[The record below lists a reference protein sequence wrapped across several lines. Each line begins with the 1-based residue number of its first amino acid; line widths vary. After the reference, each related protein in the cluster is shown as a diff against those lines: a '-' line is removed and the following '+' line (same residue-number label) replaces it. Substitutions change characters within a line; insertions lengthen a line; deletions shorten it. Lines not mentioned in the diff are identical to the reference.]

1 MLKATTIEEYIA
13 LQTDASQAVIEKMRT
28 LIKEC
33 VPNAEEK
40 ISFRM
45 PAYTIGKE
53 VVVYFHTA
61 KTHLGFYPL
70 PDGIEAFRDKLTDYK
85 TAKGVVQFPYKNI
98 PYDLIKEIV
107 LYRADAIIN
116 PL

>member
-1 MLKATTIEEYIA
+1 MIKVNTIEEYIA
-13 LQTDASQAVIEKMRT
+13 QQAEASQAVIDKMRI

-33 VPNAEEK
+33 APDAEEK

-45 PAYTIGKE
+45 PAYLIGKE
-53 VVVYFHTA
+53 VIVYFHTA

-70 PDGIEAFRDKLTDYK
+70 PEGIDAFKDKLINYK

-98 PYDLIKEIV
+98 PYDLIREIV
-107 LYRADAIIN
+107 LYRAEVVTN
-116 PL
+116 K

>member
-1 MLKATTIEEYIA
+1 MLKANTIEEYIA
-13 LQTDASQAVIEKMRT
+13 QMTAEQQAVITRMRA

-33 VPNAEEK
+33 VPEAEEK

-45 PAYTIGKE
+45 PAYMIGKE

-70 PDGIEAFRDKLTDYK
+70 PEGIEAFGGKLTDYK

-98 PYDLIKEIV
+98 PYDLIREIV
-107 LYRADAIIN
+107 SYRAGAITK
-116 PL
+116 

>member
-1 MLKATTIEEYIA
+1 MINKTSTIEDYAA
-13 LQTDASQAVIEKMRT
+13 LMSQEQQAVIEKMRT

-33 VPNAEEK
+33 MPEAIEK

-70 PDGIEAFRDKLTDYK
+70 PEGIEAFKDKLAAYK
-85 TAKGVVQFPYKNI
+85 TAKGAVQFPYKEI
-98 PYDLIKEIV
+98 PYNLIKEIV
-107 LYRADAIIN
+107 LYRAEVVKN
-116 PL
+116 G